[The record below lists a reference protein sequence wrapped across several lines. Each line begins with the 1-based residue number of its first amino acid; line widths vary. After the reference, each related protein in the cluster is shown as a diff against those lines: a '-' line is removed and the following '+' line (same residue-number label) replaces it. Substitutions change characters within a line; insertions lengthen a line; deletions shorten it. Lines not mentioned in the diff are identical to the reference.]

1 VHYEPQCIWDL
12 KATLGEGPIWLS
24 SERCVWFVDIKEQRL
39 HRYDTATAQS
49 RSWKAPA
56 QPGFIAPIR
65 GSDTFV
71 VGLQSGL
78 HRFDPERSAFTLIT
92 AVEPE
97 RPGNR
102 LNDGSVDAAGR
113 IWFGSM
119 DDGERETSGAL
130 YCFTQGRALKR
141 MDTGYC
147 ITNGPCVTPDGHTL
161 YHTCTTTRTVYAFDI
176 CPGETLAN
184 KRVFLRFE
192 ASQGHPDGSIVDAEG
207 CLWIGLWGAWAMQR
221 YSPDGEPLER
231 IELPCANVTK
241 GVLGGDDL
249 RTLYIT
255 TASKG
260 LSDEQRAEQP
270 LAGSLF
276 AARVDVP
283 GQPQRFAALD

>member
-1 VHYEPQCIWDL
+1 VHYEPECVWDL
-12 KATLGEGPIWLS
+12 KATLGEGPIWLPT
-24 SERCVWFVDIKEQRL
+24 ERCVWFVDIKEHRL
-39 HRYDTATAQS
+39 HRYEPATGRG
-49 RSWKAPA
+49 RSWRAPA
-56 QPGFIAPIR
+56 QPGFIVPIR
-65 GSDTFV
+65 DSNAFV

-78 HRFDPERSAFTLIT
+78 HRFDPERVAFTLIA

-119 DDGERETSGAL
+119 DDGEGETSGAL
-130 YCFTQGRALKR
+130 YCFAEGRAPKR

-147 ITNGPCVTPDGHTL
+147 ITNGPCVAPDGRTL
-161 YHTCTTTRTVYAFDI
+161 YHTCTTTRTVYAFEIGRD
-176 CPGETLAN
+176 GVLTN
-184 KRVFLRFE
+184 KRVFLRLE
-192 ASQGHPDGSIVDAEG
+192 ESQGYPDGSIVDAEG

-221 YSPDGEPLER
+221 YSPDGESLQR

-241 GVLGGDDL
+241 AALGGEDL

-260 LSDEQRAEQP
+260 LSNAQLAEQP

-276 AARVDVP
+276 AVRVDVP
-283 GQPQRFAALD
+283 GQQQQFATLG